1 MTGKEE
7 EEGINVHIQ
16 IPEGVEVVI
25 EGRKVK
31 VTGPI
36 GEIERE
42 LWYPGVRIGIDKNK
56 NEVVIRTENARKKLK
71 AIAGTFASHIKNMIT
86 GVKEGFFYR
95 LKAVHAHFP
104 MQMAVTKDG
113 KGVSISNF
121 LGERR
126 PRIAKLM
133 DGVKVEIRDKGSEIL
148 LTGVNKEAVGQSAA
162 NIEQTT
168 RIKGYDPRVFQ
179 DGIYLV
185 EKGVGVGVGKGNGNG
200 SGNGNGD
207 GY

>member
-1 MTGKEE
+1 MTGEG
-7 EEGINVHIQ
+7 EGIINFHIQ

-31 VTGPI
+31 VIGPR

-42 LWYPGVRIGIDKNK
+42 LWHPGLQIGIDKSM
-56 NEVVIRTENARKKLK
+56 NEVVIRTENTRKKLK
-71 AIAGTFASHIKNMIT
+71 AIAGTFASHINNMIT
-86 GVKEGFFYR
+86 GVKDGFFYR
-95 LKAVHAHFP
+95 LKVVHAHFP
-104 MQMAVTKDG
+104 MQVAVTKDG

-148 LTGVNKEAVGQSAA
+148 LTGVDKEAVGQSAA

-185 EKGVGVGVGKGNGNG
+185 EKGVGMGIE
-200 SGNGNGD
+200 SS
-207 GY
+207 

>member
-42 LWYPGVRIGIDKNK
+42 LWHPGVRIGIDKNM

-104 MQMAVTKDG
+104 MQIAVTKDG

-133 DGVKVEIRDKGSEIL
+133 DGVKVEIRGSEIL
-148 LTGVNKEAVGQSAA
+148 VSGVDKEAVGQSAA
-162 NIEQTT
+162 NIEQAT

-185 EKGVGVGVGKGNGNG
+185 EKGVGMGADAGVDT
-200 SGNGNGD
+200 GD
-207 GY
+207 ERR